1 MERSS
6 IDCIFWDAAQ
16 ITSEAERSAFLDQAC
31 AGDDQLRQR
40 VEQLQRRRR
49 AHRRRVVL
57 GRHRQVVHL
66 GIGGDLARLGEAADL
81 DHVELH
87 HLDGARIDQ
96 PGELALAGLGLE
108 AGDRNPRMPR
118 QSGAAFDIL
127 GLRRLLEPADV
138 ERQHRLGI
146 PHRHPGRQRGIGID
160 HQIEVGTERFAC
172 RRDPRDVIGEAEP
185 PDDYKFWMFDGTARF
200 IQVDKARFREHTR
213 QFYTPAWNRLDIRLN
228 YAESPGNAAAPPHLG
243 EMLEAAGIL
252 AEGFRFV
259 RVDLYDTKKGPLFG
273 ELTFA
278 PEAGLCRFW
287 PPKFDLEL
295 GESWSYPRWAN
306 EDERLK
312 SLADAFRFT
321 RNDQ

>member
-1 MERSS
+1 
-6 IDCIFWDAAQ
+6 
-16 ITSEAERSAFLDQAC
+16 
-31 AGDDQLRQR
+31 
-40 VEQLQRRRR
+40 
-49 AHRRRVVL
+49 
-57 GRHRQVVHL
+57 
-66 GIGGDLARLGEAADL
+66 
-81 DHVELH
+81 
-87 HLDGARIDQ
+87 
-96 PGELALAGLGLE
+96 
-108 AGDRNPRMPR
+108 
-118 QSGAAFDIL
+118 
-127 GLRRLLEPADV
+127 
-138 ERQHRLGI
+138 
-146 PHRHPGRQRGIGID
+146 
-160 HQIEVGTERFAC
+160 
-172 RRDPRDVIGEAEP
+172 
-185 PDDYKFWMFDGTARF
+185 
-200 IQVDKARFREHTR
+200 VDKARFREHTR

-228 YAESPGNAAAPPHLG
+228 YPESRGNAAAPPHLG